1 MGIRDLFRWDPRAR
15 RGALL
20 AKATLSPAGVV
31 TGGALAVAGL
41 AAGIALPWVIGA
53 GVAAWLTSAVLHLRD
68 PKLVSSLL
76 APQFDRDL
84 SVLDAEHLRYMTA
97 ALRARDRFE
106 ASLRDLPD
114 RDDFGGM
121 RTRVTEALR
130 RLYDSVVW
138 SQRAA
143 TFLRSVDEQQLRNRL
158 ASLPSSSQVA
168 EELAEQLEEVES
180 IESRRNETLT
190 RISATITGIE
200 TLGVKMASF
209 ALGST
214 APGGLASHSEE
225 VRRLRCDLD
234 TYVDALAEVE
244 ESLHRELPPEPL

>member
-1 MGIRDLFRWDPRAR
+1 MLRWNPRMR

-20 AKATLSPAGVV
+20 AKATLSPAGIVS
-31 TGGALAVAGL
+31 GGALAALGL
-41 AAGIALPWVIGA
+41 VAGIALPWVVGA
-53 GVAAWLTSAVLHLRD
+53 GVTAWLTSVVLHLRD

-84 SVLDAEHLRYMTA
+84 GVLDAEHLRYMTA

-106 ASLRDLPD
+106 SAVGDLPD

-143 TFLRSVDEQQLRNRL
+143 VFLRSVDEERLRMRL
-158 ASLPSSSQVA
+158 GSLPAGSPVA

-180 IESRRNETLT
+180 IGGRRDETLA

-225 VRRLRCDLD
+225 VRRLREDLD
-234 TYVDALAEVE
+234 SYVDALAEVE
-244 ESLHRELPPEPL
+244 RSLHRELPPEPA

>member
-1 MGIRDLFRWDPRAR
+1 MGIRDLLRWDARVR

-31 TGGALAVAGL
+31 TAGALSAAGI

-53 GVAAWLTSAVLHLRD
+53 GVAAWLTSVVLHLRD
-68 PKLVSSLL
+68 PTLVSSML

-106 ASLRDLPD
+106 AAVRDLPD
-114 RDDFGGM
+114 REDFAGM
-121 RTRVTEALR
+121 RARVTEALR

-143 TFLRSVDEQQLRNRL
+143 VFLRSVDEGRLRARL
-158 ASLPSSSQVA
+158 ASLPAGSEVG
-168 EELAEQLEEVES
+168 EELAEQLEEVDSVEG
-180 IESRRNETLT
+180 RRDETLA

-214 APGGLASHSEE
+214 APGGLASHSDE
-225 VRRLRCDLD
+225 VRRLREDLD

-244 ESLHRELPPEPL
+244 RSLHQELPPEPA

>member
-1 MGIRDLFRWDPRAR
+1 MGLRDLFRWDPRVR
-15 RGALL
+15 RGTLL
-20 AKATLSPAGVV
+20 AKASLSPSGVV
-31 TGGALAVAGL
+31 TGGALAAAGI

-53 GVAAWLTSAVLHLRD
+53 GIAAWLTSVVLHLRD

-84 SVLDAEHLRYMTA
+84 SVLDAEHLRYMAA

-106 ASLRDLPD
+106 AAVRDLPD
-114 RDDFGGM
+114 KDDFGGM
-121 RTRVTEALR
+121 RARVTEALR

-143 TFLRSVDEQQLRNRL
+143 AFLRSVDEQQLRNRL
-158 ASLPSSSQVA
+158 ASLPSGSPVA
-168 EELAEQLEEVES
+168 EELSEQLEEVES
-180 IESRRNETLT
+180 IGGRRNETLV

-200 TLGVKMASF
+200 TLGVKMASYD
-209 ALGST
+209 LGST
-214 APGGLASHSEE
+214 APGGLAYHSDE
-225 VRRLRCDLD
+225 VRQLREDLD

-244 ESLHRELPPEPL
+244 RSLHQELPPEPL